1 MSIIYEFQFEISS
14 YFVID
19 VCFVKHVLLFFK
31 NNMIPQIKININ
43 KEEDFFICITF
54 VSINTII
61 DVICE

>member
-19 VCFVKHVLLFFK
+19 VCFVKHVLLFLK
-31 NNMIPQIKININ
+31 NNMIPQIKIN
-43 KEEDFFICITF
+43 KEEDFFICIIF